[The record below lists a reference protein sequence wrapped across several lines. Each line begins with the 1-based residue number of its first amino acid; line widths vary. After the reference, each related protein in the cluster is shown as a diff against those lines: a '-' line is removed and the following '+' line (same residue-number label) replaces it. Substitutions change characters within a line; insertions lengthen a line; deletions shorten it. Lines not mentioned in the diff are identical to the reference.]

1 MGAFCTCRQLQE
13 ITDIRMG
20 RLSTGELALERDEDM
35 EGRASGVDRRGDD
48 TWLERHSQPSVPEV

>member
-1 MGAFCTCRQLQE
+1 
-13 ITDIRMG
+13 MG

-35 EGRASGVDRRGDD
+35 EGRASGEDRRGDD